1 MGLYDSPAV
10 RMECLLPN
18 KQTRLM
24 FIFLGALFL
33 QERKGAFS
41 FVTFLAVILSRFL
54 KDLVGFY
61 DFSTLDLGEVIC

>member
-18 KQTRLM
+18 KQTRLI
-24 FIFLGALFL
+24 IFLEALFL
-33 QERKGAFS
+33 QERKGAFF
-41 FVTFLAVILSRFL
+41 FVTFLAVIRSRFL